1 MLDKEVFYESLI
13 NQYREDVK
21 MIINECQS
29 FGKSYLDVD
38 ALNERLASL
47 HEFALNEGLSEDDW
61 LDLVYEISPEI
72 YVRLDIGNIAA

>member
-29 FGKSYLDVD
+29 FGKSYLDVE
-38 ALNERLASL
+38 ALNHKLANL
-47 HEFALNEGLSEDDW
+47 HEFALNEGLNEDDW
-61 LDLVYEISPEI
+61 LDLVYEIAPEI
-72 YVRLDIGNIAA
+72 YNRLDIGNIAA